1 MSAAVCS
8 VNIKQGENIMTIGSD
23 TWQGVLDQVAAFY
36 GYDVAKALEVKM
48 GVGIEMFANF
58 NVPAAGSVAT
68 IVPAGTSTPAGW
80 QPANTYATGPG
91 NQPQSEAPPVWA
103 QREAAPQPYVPPVP
117 TKYCKD
123 HPEHGPMLVKQG
135 QGKNN
140 KPYTRY
146 NCSHGL
152 CEVQW
157 G

>member
-58 NVPAAGSVAT
+58 NVPATTA
-68 IVPAGTSTPAGW
+68 PAFN
-80 QPANTYATGPG
+80 QPVNTYATGPG